1 MSVIA
6 RAVFT
11 GRKRARVVG
20 DADPYGLA
28 VGAGGCLSA
37 ARGLPAVA
45 VSVSINKTQP
55 PAMFSTLRGL
65 GCLKL

>member
-11 GRKRARVVG
+11 GRKWARVVG

-28 VGAGGCLSA
+28 VGLSA

-45 VSVSINKTQP
+45 VSVSIKNKTQP
-55 PAMFSTLRGL
+55 PQCFPHCG
-65 GCLKL
+65 GWVV

>member
-20 DADPYGLA
+20 DADPYGLP
-28 VGAGGCLSA
+28 VGLAA
-37 ARGLPAVA
+37 ARGLPVLA

-55 PAMFSTLRGL
+55 PQCFPHCG
-65 GCLKL
+65 GWVV

>member
-6 RAVFT
+6 RADFT
-11 GRKRARVVG
+11 GRKWARVGG

-28 VGAGGCLSA
+28 VGLSA

-45 VSVSINKTQP
+45 VSVRINKTQP
-55 PAMFSTLRGL
+55 PQCFPHCG
-65 GCLKL
+65 GWVV

>member
-6 RAVFT
+6 RTVFT

-28 VGAGGCLSA
+28 VGLSA

-55 PAMFSTLRGL
+55 PQCFPHCGGWAV
-65 GCLKL
+65 

>member
-11 GRKRARVVG
+11 DRKRARVVG
-20 DADPYGLA
+20 DADPYGLP
-28 VGAGGCLSA
+28 VGLAA

-55 PAMFSTLRGL
+55 PQCFPHCG
-65 GCLKL
+65 GWVV

>member
-11 GRKRARVVG
+11 GRERARVVG
-20 DADPYGLA
+20 DADPYGVA
-28 VGAGGCLSA
+28 RGAGGCLSA

-45 VSVSINKTQP
+45 VSVNIKSKTQP
-55 PAMFSTLRGL
+55 PQCFPHCGGWAV
-65 GCLKL
+65 

>member
-28 VGAGGCLSA
+28 VGLA
-37 ARGLPAVA
+37 AACRRPVDC
-45 VSVSINKTQP
+45 P
-55 PAMFSTLRGL
+55 PWPFPLA
-65 GCLKL
+65 

>member
-6 RAVFT
+6 RTASV

-20 DADPYGLA
+20 DADPYGLP
-28 VGAGGCLSA
+28 VGLAA

-55 PAMFSTLRGL
+55 PQCFPHCGGWAV
-65 GCLKL
+65 

>member
-28 VGAGGCLSA
+28 VGLTA

-55 PAMFSTLRGL
+55 PQCFPHCG
-65 GCLKL
+65 GWVV

>member
-20 DADPYGLA
+20 DADPYGRPVGLA
-28 VGAGGCLSA
+28 A
-37 ARGLPAVA
+37 ARGGVRAPRP
-45 VSVSINKTQP
+45 TGGP
-55 PAMFSTLRGL
+55 
-65 GCLKL
+65 

>member
-20 DADPYGLA
+20 DADPSGLA
-28 VGAGGCLSA
+28 VGLSA
-37 ARGLPAVA
+37 ARELPAVA

-55 PAMFSTLRGL
+55 PQCFPHCG
-65 GCLKL
+65 GWVV

>member
-11 GRKRARVVG
+11 GRERARVVG
-20 DADPYGLA
+20 DADPYGLP
-28 VGAGGCLSA
+28 VGLAA
-37 ARGLPAVA
+37 ARGLPAMA

-55 PAMFSTLRGL
+55 PQCFPHCG
-65 GCLKL
+65 G

>member
-11 GRKRARVVG
+11 GRKQARVVG

-28 VGAGGCLSA
+28 VGLAA

-55 PAMFSTLRGL
+55 PQCFPHCG
-65 GCLKL
+65 GWVV

>member
-6 RAVFT
+6 RTASV
-11 GRKRARVVG
+11 GQKRARVVG
-20 DADPYGLA
+20 DADPYGLP
-28 VGAGGCLSA
+28 VGLAA

-55 PAMFSTLRGL
+55 PQCFPHCGGWAV
-65 GCLKL
+65 

>member
-6 RAVFT
+6 RTAFT

-28 VGAGGCLSA
+28 VGLA
-37 ARGLPAVA
+37 AACRRPEDW
-45 VSVSINKTQP
+45 P
-55 PAMFSTLRGL
+55 PYNMPFI
-65 GCLKL
+65 K

>member
-11 GRKRARVVG
+11 GRERARVVG
-20 DADPYGLA
+20 DADPYGLP
-28 VGAGGCLSA
+28 VGLAA

-55 PAMFSTLRGL
+55 PQCFPHCG
-65 GCLKL
+65 GWVV

>member
-28 VGAGGCLSA
+28 VGLA
-37 ARGLPAVA
+37 AAWRLPEDC
-45 VSVSINKTQP
+45 P
-55 PAMFSTLRGL
+55 PWPFPLA
-65 GCLKL
+65 

>member
-20 DADPYGLA
+20 DADPYGPA
-28 VGAGGCLSA
+28 VGLA
-37 ARGLPAVA
+37 AACRRPEDC
-45 VSVSINKTQP
+45 P
-55 PAMFSTLRGL
+55 PWPFPLA
-65 GCLKL
+65 

>member
-28 VGAGGCLSA
+28 VGLSA

-55 PAMFSTLRGL
+55 PQCFPHCG
-65 GCLKL
+65 GWVV

>member
-28 VGAGGCLSA
+28 VGLSA
-37 ARGLPAVA
+37 ARELPAVA

-55 PAMFSTLRGL
+55 PQCFPHCG
-65 GCLKL
+65 GWVV

>member
-11 GRKRARVVG
+11 GRKRVRVVG
-20 DADPYGLA
+20 SADPYGLA
-28 VGAGGCLSA
+28 VGLSA

-55 PAMFSTLRGL
+55 PQCFPHCG
-65 GCLKL
+65 GWVV

>member
-20 DADPYGLA
+20 DADPYGCPA
-28 VGAGGCLSA
+28 RWMSAWRRGEGTPPYRERHGGPCP
-37 ARGLPAVA
+37 LPQ
-45 VSVSINKTQP
+45 SFSITGKDVYP
-55 PAMFSTLRGL
+55 
-65 GCLKL
+65 

>member
-11 GRKRARVVG
+11 GRKWARVVG

-28 VGAGGCLSA
+28 VGLSA

-45 VSVSINKTQP
+45 VSVSINKTKP
-55 PAMFSTLRGL
+55 PQCFPHCGGL
-65 GCLKL
+65 VV

>member
-20 DADPYGLA
+20 DADPYGLP
-28 VGAGGCLSA
+28 VGLAA

-55 PAMFSTLRGL
+55 PQCFPHCG
-65 GCLKL
+65 GWVV

>member
-6 RAVFT
+6 RTVFT

-20 DADPYGLA
+20 DADPYGLP
-28 VGAGGCLSA
+28 VGLSA

-55 PAMFSTLRGL
+55 PQCFPHCRGWVV
-65 GCLKL
+65 

>member
-11 GRKRARVVG
+11 GWERARVVG

-28 VGAGGCLSA
+28 REAGGCLTA

-55 PAMFSTLRGL
+55 PQCFPHCG
-65 GCLKL
+65 GWVV

>member
-28 VGAGGCLSA
+28 VGLAA

-45 VSVSINKTQP
+45 VSVSTKNKTQP
-55 PAMFSTLRGL
+55 PQCFPHCGGWAV
-65 GCLKL
+65 